1 MEEMTQSIK
10 EWKVEK
16 LSLCIDG
23 DIFVGG
29 NEEPGIV
36 GQIQHISFPNLKSI
50 NLTAN
55 DLESVEALGRVHL
68 PALFKIDISKECTM

>member
-16 LSLCIDG
+16 LSLGIDG

-36 GQIQHISFPNLKSI
+36 NQIQHISLPNL
-50 NLTAN
+50 T
-55 DLESVEALGRVHL
+55 
-68 PALFKIDISKECTM
+68 